1 MYPDLVKDVTTGG
14 ATPLHMCGMSR
25 RGQLSTQVI
34 VERGGDV
41 EAFDTYGYSPLHR
54 MASNNLAVGA
64 DALLVAG
71 ANPFSSTRSG
81 ETALSISIQSNAREV
96 ITVLSKYAKG

>member
-1 MYPDLVKDVTTGG
+1 
-14 ATPLHMCGMSR
+14 
-25 RGQLSTQVI
+25 
-34 VERGGDV
+34 
-41 EAFDTYGYSPLHR
+41 